1 MESDK
6 CDLCALKVVFDQDEV
21 SKARRIEDIF
31 KAKIELRKKGVL
43 GKGYNRRIFAS
54 IGTDGSG
61 DKSEMCAVNSSFFL
75 QENKDKKCPDFIFNM
90 GLSVAEA
97 LSLNASQ
104 KSIKLSSQ
112 MNCLTWVL
120 VVLTIV
126 LLFLGIF
133 PFIQTI
139 SNPKQNPIITEQSVN
154 KNVERT
160 KQQGKVTNVPKLQ
173 NERDR

>member
-1 MESDK
+1 MEIDK

-54 IGTDGSG
+54 NGTDGSG
-61 DKSEMCAVNSSFFL
+61 DKSEMCAVNSPFFL

-120 VVLTIV
+120 VILTIV

-139 SNPKQNPIITEQSVN
+139 PNPKQNPIITEQSIN
-154 KNVERT
+154 KNVEVT
-160 KQQGKVTNVPKLQ
+160 KQQGNVTNVPRLQ